1 MTTDSEVYVKIW
13 KFDDSNKAVNEN
25 KNFWKITDV
34 MYNGGKL
41 SLENCIDNE
50 LKISSISA
58 WKTRIVE
65 NYTGTNDVNDNK
77 DCPE

>member
-13 KFDDSNKAVNEN
+13 KFDDGNKPVNEN

-34 MYNGGKL
+34 MCNGGKL

-65 NYTGTNDVNDNK
+65 NYTRTNDVNDNK

>member
-1 MTTDSEVYVKIW
+1 MSTDSDMYVKIW
-13 KFDDSNKAVNEN
+13 KFDDGNKAVNEN
-25 KNFWKITDV
+25 KNFWKVTDV
-34 MYNGGKL
+34 LFNGGKL
-41 SLENCIDNE
+41 SLVNCIDNK

-65 NYTGTNDVNDNK
+65 NYTGNRDFNDYK